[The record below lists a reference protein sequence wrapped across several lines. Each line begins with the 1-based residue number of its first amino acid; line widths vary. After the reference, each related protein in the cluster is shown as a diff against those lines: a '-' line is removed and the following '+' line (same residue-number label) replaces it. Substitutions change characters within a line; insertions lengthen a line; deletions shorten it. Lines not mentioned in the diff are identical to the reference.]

1 MKRYYFFD
9 FPIDLMAVVFVFLV
23 ILLVI
28 YLSFRKG
35 TLNMTEWKRSGEWL
49 ELPIPNP
56 LWKPLKPGAIEE
68 LAAILPVPRKYFLR
82 LASQGLIRIQD
93 DTIRLHVF
101 PEEKAAFK
109 PESYDLGILYEDEF
123 CLVVNKPAG
132 MSVHPAEAG
141 QSGTL
146 ASAVASYFESTG
158 QACGVR
164 HIHRLDQDTTGA
176 VLYAKNE
183 WAHVLLDE
191 AMRDKRIDRRYVALA
206 EGVFQTKQGS
216 IDEPIGKD
224 RYISGKRRV
233 SPSGDQAVTHY
244 RVLQQ
249 MKKAAFVELR
259 AGNRENPS
267 NSGPS
272 QSFRPPISRGFPVWG
287 FIAFVSSTSPA
298 WREAFVRS
306 SSYSKAGHRACSVC
320 RKISNFC

>member
-1 MKRYYFFD
+1 
-9 FPIDLMAVVFVFLV
+9 
-23 ILLVI
+23 
-28 YLSFRKG
+28 
-35 TLNMTEWKRSGEWL
+35 MTEWKRSGEWL
-49 ELPIPNP
+49 ELPVPNP

-93 DTIRLHVF
+93 DKIRLHAF

-109 PESYDLGILYEDEF
+109 PEPYDLGILYEDDF

-141 QSGTL
+141 QRGTL
-146 ASAVASYFESTG
+146 ASAVAFYFESTG

-206 EGVFQTKQGS
+206 EGIFRIKQGS

-249 MKKAAFVELR
+249 MKKAAFVELALETGR
-259 AGNRENPS
+259 THQIRVHLSHLGHPLVGDS
-267 NSGPS
+267 LYGGS
-272 QSFRPPISRGFPVWG
+272 SRLFHRQALHGERLLFDHPVTQKQVIVHAPLPQD
-287 FIAFVSSTSPA
+287 FNLLLEEVSA
-298 WREAFVRS
+298 L
-306 SSYSKAGHRACSVC
+306 
-320 RKISNFC
+320 

>member
-1 MKRYYFFD
+1 
-9 FPIDLMAVVFVFLV
+9 
-23 ILLVI
+23 
-28 YLSFRKG
+28 
-35 TLNMTEWKRSGEWL
+35 MTEWKRSGEWL
-49 ELPIPNP
+49 ELPVPNP

-68 LAAILPVPRKYFLR
+68 LAVMLPVPRKYFLR

-93 DTIRLHVF
+93 NKIRLHAF
-101 PEEKAAFK
+101 PEEKAAFRQ
-109 PESYDLGILYEDEF
+109 ESYDLGILYEDDF

-146 ASAVASYFESTG
+146 ASAVAYYFESTG

-206 EGVFQTKQGS
+206 EGVFRKKQGS

-244 RVLQQ
+244 RVIEQ
-249 MKKAAFVELR
+249 MKKAAFVELELETGR
-259 AGNRENPS
+259 THQIRVHLSHLGHPLVGDS
-267 NSGPS
+267 LYGGS
-272 QSFRPPISRGFPVWG
+272 SRLFHRQALHGERLLFDHPVTQKQVIVHAPLPQD
-287 FIAFVSSTSPA
+287 FKLLLEEVSA
-298 WREAFVRS
+298 L
-306 SSYSKAGHRACSVC
+306 
-320 RKISNFC
+320 

>member
-1 MKRYYFFD
+1 
-9 FPIDLMAVVFVFLV
+9 
-23 ILLVI
+23 
-28 YLSFRKG
+28 
-35 TLNMTEWKRSGEWL
+35 MTEWKRSGEWL
-49 ELPIPNP
+49 EIPLPNP

-93 DTIRLHVF
+93 DKIRLHAF
-101 PEEKAAFK
+101 PEEKAAFR
-109 PESYDLGILYEDEF
+109 PEPFDIGILYEDDF
-123 CLVVNKPAG
+123 CLVVNKPTG
-132 MSVHPAEAG
+132 MSVHPAEPG

-146 ASAVASYFESTG
+146 ASAVAYYFESTG
-158 QACGVR
+158 QACGIR

-206 EGVFQTKQGS
+206 EGVFRLKQGS

-244 RVLQQ
+244 RVLEQ
-249 MKKAAFVELR
+249 MKKAAFVELELETGR
-259 AGNRENPS
+259 THQIRVHLSHLGHPLAGDSLYGGSSRLFHRQALHGERL
-267 NSGPS
+267 
-272 QSFRPPISRGFPVWG
+272 SFDHPVTQKQVIVHAPLPQD
-287 FIAFVSSTSPA
+287 FKLLLEEVSA
-298 WREAFVRS
+298 L
-306 SSYSKAGHRACSVC
+306 
-320 RKISNFC
+320 

>member
-1 MKRYYFFD
+1 
-9 FPIDLMAVVFVFLV
+9 
-23 ILLVI
+23 
-28 YLSFRKG
+28 
-35 TLNMTEWKRSGEWL
+35 MTEWKRSGEWL
-49 ELPIPNP
+49 ELPVPNP

-93 DTIRLHVF
+93 DKVRLHAF
-101 PEEKAAFK
+101 PEEKAAFR
-109 PESYDLGILYEDEF
+109 PEPYDLGILYEDDF

-146 ASAVASYFESTG
+146 ASAVAFYFESTG

-183 WAHVLLDE
+183 WAHALLDE

-206 EGVFQTKQGS
+206 EGVFRTKQGS

-233 SPSGDQAVTHY
+233 SPNGDQAVTHY
-244 RVLQQ
+244 RVLEQ
-249 MKKAAFVELR
+249 MKKAAFVELTLETGR
-259 AGNRENPS
+259 THQIRVHLSHLGHPLVGDSLYGGSSRLFHRQALHGERL
-267 NSGPS
+267 
-272 QSFRPPISRGFPVWG
+272 SFDHPVTQKHVIVHAPLPQD
-287 FIAFVSSTSPA
+287 FKLLLEEVSA
-298 WREAFVRS
+298 L
-306 SSYSKAGHRACSVC
+306 
-320 RKISNFC
+320 

>member
-1 MKRYYFFD
+1 
-9 FPIDLMAVVFVFLV
+9 
-23 ILLVI
+23 
-28 YLSFRKG
+28 
-35 TLNMTEWKRSGEWL
+35 L
-49 ELPIPNP
+49 ELPVPNP

-68 LAAILPVPRKYFLR
+68 LTAILPVPRKYFLR

-93 DTIRLHVF
+93 DKIRLHAF

-109 PESYDLGILYEDEF
+109 PEPYDLGILYEDEF

-132 MSVHPAEAG
+132 MSVHPAKAG

-146 ASAVASYFESTG
+146 ASAVAFYFESTG

-206 EGVFQTKQGS
+206 EGVFRIKQGS
-216 IDEPIGKD
+216 IDEPIAKD

-249 MKKAAFVELR
+249 MKKAAFVELELETGR
-259 AGNRENPS
+259 THQIRVHLSHLGHPLVGDS
-267 NSGPS
+267 LYGGS
-272 QSFRPPISRGFPVWG
+272 SRLFHRQALHGERLLFDHPVTQKQVIVHAPLPQD
-287 FIAFVSSTSPA
+287 FKLLLEEVSA
-298 WREAFVRS
+298 L
-306 SSYSKAGHRACSVC
+306 
-320 RKISNFC
+320 

>member
-1 MKRYYFFD
+1 
-9 FPIDLMAVVFVFLV
+9 
-23 ILLVI
+23 
-28 YLSFRKG
+28 
-35 TLNMTEWKRSGEWL
+35 MTEWKRSGEWL
-49 ELPIPNP
+49 ELPVPNP

-93 DTIRLHVF
+93 DKIRLHAF

-109 PESYDLGILYEDEF
+109 PEPYDLDILYEDDF

-146 ASAVASYFESTG
+146 ASAVAFYFESTG

-206 EGVFQTKQGS
+206 EGVFRVKQGS

-249 MKKAAFVELR
+249 MKKAAFVELALETGR
-259 AGNRENPS
+259 THQIRVHLSHLGHPLVGDS
-267 NSGPS
+267 LYGGS
-272 QSFRPPISRGFPVWG
+272 SRLFHRQALHGERLLFDHPVTQKQVIVHAPLPQD
-287 FIAFVSSTSPA
+287 FNLLLEEVSA
-298 WREAFVRS
+298 L
-306 SSYSKAGHRACSVC
+306 
-320 RKISNFC
+320 

>member
-1 MKRYYFFD
+1 
-9 FPIDLMAVVFVFLV
+9 
-23 ILLVI
+23 
-28 YLSFRKG
+28 
-35 TLNMTEWKRSGEWL
+35 MTEWKRSGEWL
-49 ELPIPNP
+49 ELPVPNP

-68 LAAILPVPRKYFLR
+68 LIAILPVPRKYFLR
-82 LASQGLIRIQD
+82 LASQGLIKIQD
-93 DTIRLHVF
+93 DKIRLHAF

-109 PESYDLGILYEDEF
+109 PESYDLGILYEDDF

-146 ASAVASYFESTG
+146 ASAVAFYFESTG

-206 EGVFQTKQGS
+206 EGVFRIKQGS

-244 RVLQQ
+244 RVLRQ
-249 MKKAAFVELR
+249 MKKAAFVELELETGR
-259 AGNRENPS
+259 THQIRVHLSHLGHPLVGDS
-267 NSGPS
+267 LYGGS
-272 QSFRPPISRGFPVWG
+272 SRLFHRQALHGERLLFDHPVTQKQVIVHAPLPQD
-287 FIAFVSSTSPA
+287 FKLLLEEVSA
-298 WREAFVRS
+298 L
-306 SSYSKAGHRACSVC
+306 
-320 RKISNFC
+320 

>member
-1 MKRYYFFD
+1 
-9 FPIDLMAVVFVFLV
+9 
-23 ILLVI
+23 
-28 YLSFRKG
+28 
-35 TLNMTEWKRSGEWL
+35 MTEWKRSGEWL
-49 ELPIPNP
+49 ELPVPNP

-93 DTIRLHVF
+93 DKVRLHAF
-101 PEEKAAFK
+101 PEEKAAFR
-109 PESYDLGILYEDEF
+109 PEPYDLGILYEDDF

-146 ASAVASYFESTG
+146 ASAVAFYFESTG

-183 WAHVLLDE
+183 WAHALLDE

-206 EGVFQTKQGS
+206 EGVFRTKQGS

-244 RVLQQ
+244 RVLEQ
-249 MKKAAFVELR
+249 MKKAAFVELTLETGR
-259 AGNRENPS
+259 THQIRVHLSHLGHPLVGDSLYGGSSRLFHRQALHGERL
-267 NSGPS
+267 
-272 QSFRPPISRGFPVWG
+272 SFDHPVTQKHVIVHAPLPQD
-287 FIAFVSSTSPA
+287 FKLLLEEVSA
-298 WREAFVRS
+298 L
-306 SSYSKAGHRACSVC
+306 
-320 RKISNFC
+320 